1 MPVHTSSGIKPFPSP
16 FGVPDVLDVVGVK
29 FKIDAGDMY
38 ILKDYVGSKIPH
50 VSIKYSQSPEFK
62 GRREVYIG
70 GKHIGCLSQKSAS
83 ADCFAKMKE
92 GEEFTLLSHQISGL
106 DIHTTYS
113 EVCSRYVSFQLIKK

>member
-1 MPVHTSSGIKPFPSP
+1 LAQTSGIKPLFNI
-16 FGVPDVLDVVGVK
+16 PDVLDVVGVK
-29 FKIDAGDMY
+29 FKISPDDLLTLKSY
-38 ILKDYVGSKIPH
+38 IGTKNPY

-92 GEEFTLLSHQISGL
+92 GEEFTILNHQISGL

-113 EVCSRYVSFQLIKK
+113 EVCSRYVSFQLINK

>member
-1 MPVHTSSGIKPFPSP
+1 LAQSSGIKPLFNI
-16 FGVPDVLDVVGVK
+16 PDVLDVVGVK
-29 FKIDAGDMY
+29 FKIDAGDMDS
-38 ILKDYVGSKIPH
+38 LKDYVGSKRPC

-70 GKHIGCLSQKSAS
+70 GNHIGCLSQKSAS

-92 GEEFTLLSHQISGL
+92 GEEFTLTDYQISGL

>member
-1 MPVHTSSGIKPFPSP
+1 MPVPTSSGIKPFPSP

-38 ILKDYVGSKIPH
+38 SLKDYVGSKRPC

-106 DIHTTYS
+106 DMFTTYT

>member
-1 MPVHTSSGIKPFPSP
+1 MPFPTSSGIKPSSLLFNI
-16 FGVPDVLDVVGVK
+16 PDVLDVVGVK

-38 ILKDYVGSKIPH
+38 ILKDYVGSKRPC
-50 VSIKYSQSPEFK
+50 VSIKYSQSSEFK

-92 GEEFTLLSHQISGL
+92 GEEFTLLSYQISGL

>member
-1 MPVHTSSGIKPFPSP
+1 
-16 FGVPDVLDVVGVK
+16 
-29 FKIDAGDMY
+29 MY
-38 ILKDYVGSKIPH
+38 ILKDYVDSKRPC

-92 GEEFTLLSHQISGL
+92 GEEFTILSHQIYGL
-106 DIHTTYS
+106 DRFTTYT